1 MPEWGLTCVEDDL
14 LKKEENQQQNV
25 AMKEDQPT
33 RPQATTPTPK
43 SDVRIIDKQSDLK
56 TTHLSMANYRGWLIP
71 ITINQILTLALL
83 DTDASCT
90 MIGRPVYETLQAAQP
105 LKSSNIKTYV
115 WKLSEVAQPLPQ
127 AP

>member
-1 MPEWGLTCVEDDL
+1 MTCVEDDL

-83 DTDASCT
+83 YTGASCT